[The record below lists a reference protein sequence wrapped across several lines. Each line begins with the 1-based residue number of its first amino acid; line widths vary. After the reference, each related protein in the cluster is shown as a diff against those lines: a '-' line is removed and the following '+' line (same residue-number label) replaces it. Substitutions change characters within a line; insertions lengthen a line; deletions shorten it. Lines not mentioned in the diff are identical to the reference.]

1 MSRKVRFQ
9 TNKGEQVLVDVC
21 APLSTL
27 TFPLMELIVIT
38 GVAWIAIGWMDVTP
52 NVDPVLRNVVV
63 LAWALLA
70 LWRFVAPLVSSRRR
84 RFILTD
90 RRILAR
96 GRRGAVDSIPLEQVH
111 SARRVKGSI
120 SVAVYGYDRPLLF
133 EQVGKARA
141 VDKALQKAL
150 AGQLR

>member
-1 MSRKVRFQ
+1 MSKKVRFQ
-9 TNKGEQVLVDVC
+9 THDGEQVLVDVC

-52 NVDPVLRNVVV
+52 GIDPALRN
-63 LAWALLA
+63 LAVALWALLA
-70 LWRFVAPLVSSRRR
+70 LWRFVGPLVASRRR
-84 RFILTD
+84 RFMLTD

-96 GRRGAVDSIPLEQVH
+96 GRRGAVDSIPLEQIH
-111 SARRVKGSI
+111 SARRVKGGI
-120 SVAVYGYDRPLLF
+120 SVAVYGYDRPLVF
-133 EQVGKARA
+133 DQVGKARA

-150 AGQLR
+150 RGELR

>member
-1 MSRKVRFQ
+1 MSKKVRFQ
-9 TNKGEQVLVDVC
+9 THDGEQVLVDVC

-52 NVDPVLRNVVV
+52 GIDPALRN
-63 LAWALLA
+63 LAVALWALLA
-70 LWRFVAPLVSSRRR
+70 LWRFVGPLMASRRR
-84 RFILTD
+84 RFMLTD

-96 GRRGAVDSIPLEQVH
+96 GHRGAVDSIPLEQIH
-111 SARRVKGSI
+111 SARRVKGGI
-120 SVAVYGYDRPLLF
+120 SVAVYGYDRPLVF

-150 AGQLR
+150 AGELR

>member
-1 MSRKVRFQ
+1 MSKKVRFQ
-9 TNKGEQVLVDVC
+9 THDGEQVLVDVC

-52 NVDPVLRNVVV
+52 GIDPALRN
-63 LAWALLA
+63 LAVALWALLA
-70 LWRFVAPLVSSRRR
+70 LWRFVGPLVASRRR
-84 RFILTD
+84 RFMLTD

-96 GRRGAVDSIPLEQVH
+96 GRRGAVDSIPLEQIH
-111 SARRVKGSI
+111 SARRVKGGI
-120 SVAVYGYDRPLLF
+120 SVAVYGYDRPLVF
-133 EQVGKARA
+133 EDVGKARA

-150 AGQLR
+150 NR

>member
-1 MSRKVRFQ
+1 MLKKVRFR
-9 TNKGEQVLVDVC
+9 THDGEQVLADVC

-52 NVDPVLRNVVV
+52 GIDPALRNLVVV
-63 LAWALLA
+63 LWALLA
-70 LWRFVAPLVSSRRR
+70 LWRFVGPLVASRRR
-84 RFILTD
+84 RFMLTD

-96 GRRGAVDSIPLEQVH
+96 GRRGAVDSIPLEQIH
-111 SARRVKGSI
+111 SARRVRGGI
-120 SVAVYGYDRPLLF
+120 SVAVYGYDRPLVF

-150 AGQLR
+150 RGELR

>member
-1 MSRKVRFQ
+1 MLKKVRFQ
-9 TNKGEQVLVDVC
+9 THDGEQVLVDVC

-52 NVDPVLRNVVV
+52 GIDPALRNLVVA
-63 LAWALLA
+63 LWALLA
-70 LWRFVAPLVSSRRR
+70 LWRFVGPLVASRRR
-84 RFILTD
+84 RFMLTD

-96 GRRGAVDSIPLEQVH
+96 GRRGAVDSIPLEQIH
-111 SARRVKGSI
+111 SARRVKGGI
-120 SVAVYGYDRPLLF
+120 SVAVYGYDRPLVF
-133 EQVGKARA
+133 DQVGKARA

-150 AGQLR
+150 RGELR

>member
-9 TNKGEQVLVDVC
+9 TNGGEQVLADVC

-52 NVDPVLRNVVV
+52 GVDPALRNVVV
-63 LAWALLA
+63 LVWALLA
-70 LWRFVAPLVSSRRR
+70 LWRFVAPLVASRRC

-96 GRRGAVDSIPLEQVH
+96 GRRGAASSTPLEQIPP
-111 SARRVKGSI
+111 ARRVKGGI
-120 SVAVYGYDRPLLF
+120 SVAVYGYDRPLVF

-141 VDKALQKAL
+141 VDKTLQKAL